1 MPKVRPQLAHLGIFA
16 TDLVRMEDFYTKVF
30 NLIVTDRGIGAV
42 FKSNLIFMSS
52 APDQHHQFVLASGR
66 DAATPSMI
74 MQLSFMVDSL
84 DELRQVRDTALAN
97 GAEKMMEL
105 NHGNA
110 WSIYFQDPEDNR
122 IEVYLDTPFHT
133 PQPCGHKLDLSLSD
147 ADILA
152 ATQKLTDELPGSM
165 AMQEYV
171 DYMADVLTRQ

>member
-1 MPKVRPQLAHLGIFA
+1 MPTVRPQLAHLGIFVI
-16 TDLVRMEDFYTKVF
+16 DLPKMERFYTQVF
-30 NLIVTDRGIGAV
+30 NLIVTDRGVGAV
-42 FKSNLIFMSS
+42 FKSNLVFMSS
-52 APDQHHQFVLASGR
+52 APDQHHQVVLASGR

-84 DELRQVRDTALAN
+84 DELRQVRDTAIAN
-97 GAEKMMEL
+97 GADKMMEL

-147 ADILA
+147 AEILA
-152 ATQKLTDELPGSM
+152 ATQKLIDELPGSM
-165 AMQEYV
+165 AMQEYAEF
-171 DYMADVLTRQ
+171 MAGVLTRQ